1 MSVLLQETLLFI
13 DTSKHT
19 STMSQVFE
27 TVYNV
32 PLTCQSCVDS
42 VSKELLK
49 NEGITNVKCDLA
61 TQTVSVEGSTPPSQ
75 IIESIQNT
83 GRDAIVRGTG
93 KPNSAVVCILED
105 FTKEV
110 SDLSGQ
116 QDRDVYGLARLIST
130 KVDEMFVDLTLTGM
144 KPNGEYYASIRSSGD
159 LSRGPLSTG
168 KSIFTL
174 PKVSCDETGKC
185 QQYVSVPF
193 GIDSLIGRAVT
204 VSPNST
210 KVFMDSMT
218 GVIARSA
225 GAWENDKYVCSCTG
239 KNIWQE
245 REKAKDRGIN

>member
-13 DTSKHT
+13 HTSKHT

-49 NEGITNVKCDLA
+49 NEGITNVKCDLT

-93 KPNSAVVCILED
+93 KPNSAAVCILED